1 MRLLLLSLFVV
12 VVVAMPLTNMATM
25 AMMMIIYFKI
35 EDLVFVYQLSMN
47 TPILAKLLNRNC
59 HRLLR
64 VS

>member
-47 TPILAKLLNRNC
+47 TPIF
-59 HRLLR
+59 
-64 VS
+64 S